1 MSDQENPGTRHI
13 RLITAE
19 CVALLKNT
27 GVDRLSVDTKI
38 LLAAILFADDEGIA
52 YIQSGK
58 LSHWCGDQR
67 FKRAS
72 NRFLQKRIDHLV
84 TVGVLA
90 PGSTP
95 TELRSMVG
103 RAAYAEVEAVAA

>member
-1 MSDQENPGTRHI
+1 MSDQENPGTVHV
-13 RLITAE
+13 RLIEDE
-19 CVALLKNT
+19 CLALLENT
-27 GVDRLSVDTKI
+27 GEDRISVDSKI
-38 LLAAILFADDEGIA
+38 ILATVLLADGEGIA
-52 YIQSGK
+52 HLERGQ
-58 LSHWCGDQR
+58 LAHWCGDQR

-103 RAAYAEVEAVAA
+103 RAAYAEAEEVAA